1 VRIAQEYGAP
11 PAGSA
16 FHARAEATSGKIF
29 FQHDVNFHLQT
40 LFPQKNYFALSIS
53 LLISKA
59 ITVAFDKLQPRI
71 FALWTYSPL
80 YCRRRNLLCVGF
92 CDFGYVFWV
101 SRCQSVASWDS
112 FSGLHHLVLAWNG
125 GFLGTLYVNSSDVLG
140 FVGKDATLMGRTL
153 IWRHARFY
161 FRASHSRTQGRGI
174 LAGRQLERGARLA
187 FYENSQ
193 QNGVSL
199 P

>member
-1 VRIAQEYGAP
+1 VSTFTCRRC
-11 PAGSA
+11 S
-16 FHARAEATSGKIF
+16 RK
-29 FQHDVNFHLQT
+29 
-40 LFPQKNYFALSIS
+40 KNDFALSLSLPIS
-53 LLISKA
+53 TA
-59 ITVAFDKLQPRI
+59 NTVAFDKLQPRI

-80 YCRRRNLLCVGF
+80 YCRRRNLLCVGL

-112 FSGLHHLVLAWNG
+112 FPGLHHLVLAWNG

-140 FVGKDATLMGRTL
+140 FVGKDATLTGRTL
-153 IWRHARFY
+153 IWPHALD
-161 FRASHSRTQGRGI
+161 SISEHPIGRTQVFGI
-174 LAGRQLERGARLA
+174 LAGRQLERGASLA